1 MGFLQKPKAL
11 LFILGLGTG
20 LTLSGTTNA
29 DTFSGD
35 INDDAFKFQYTAANA
50 SSNLDLN
57 ASILYH
63 DDNGEIYAVG
73 GNVAG
78 QSLHKANVHGSL
90 GGKLYYLDLDGADG
104 AAIGLGGQ
112 VNILIPKVHG
122 LSFQVEAYYAPSV
135 LSTGDIEHHIDFTG
149 KAKYRVLD
157 NGSVYLGY
165 RKAHVDIENAG
176 DGDVD
181 EGFHVGMELDI

>member
-1 MGFLQKPKAL
+1 MGFMQKPKA
-11 LFILGLGTG
+11 FIAVLGLGTT
-20 LTLSGTTNA
+20 LTAPSIAFA

-63 DDNGEIYAVG
+63 DDNGQIYTVG
-73 GNVAG
+73 GNVTG

-90 GGKLYYLDLDGADG
+90 GGKLYYLDLDGYDG
-104 AAIGLGGQ
+104 VAIGLGGQ
-112 VNILIPKVHG
+112 ANILIPKVHG
-122 LSFQVEAYYAPSV
+122 LSFQIEAYYAPSV

-181 EGFHVGMELDI
+181 EGFHIGLELDI